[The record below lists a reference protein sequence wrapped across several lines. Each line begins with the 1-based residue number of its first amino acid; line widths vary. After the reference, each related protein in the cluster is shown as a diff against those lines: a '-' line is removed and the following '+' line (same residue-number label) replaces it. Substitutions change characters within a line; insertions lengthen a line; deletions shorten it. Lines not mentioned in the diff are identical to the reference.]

1 MFSTTFGE
9 FKISFDVSRLIQN
22 LAASG
27 QLVHDPDTINY
38 PHLFKK
44 RRFTDEE
51 IAKHQANYQPRP
63 VYGWGSRRSTLDDDE
78 QYAGS
83 YPPPRCVPISGIHRT
98 RSKIELNAIGWRAR
112 PVLGKVTQV
121 QPDTWADAETGE
133 ILTSTEARKRGAY
146 VADSP
151 SDRAIR
157 IHGLIAASAP
167 TEREF
172 IRYVLKMRNSRGGL
186 LEPLADLLDRW
197 IAYTCACILPNHKAR
212 KRKALKAILYKRGI
226 LADDQTLTR
235 EFQVSSRTTKR
246 ERIGEACKATL
257 VLPVR
262 QALRTKQSAPI
273 IA

>member
-1 MFSTTFGE
+1 M
-9 FKISFDVSRLIQN
+9 
-22 LAASG
+22 
-27 QLVHDPDTINY
+27 INY

-44 RRFTDEE
+44 RRFTEEE

-63 VYGWGSRRSTLDDDE
+63 VYGCGSRRSTPEYDE
-78 QYAGS
+78 QHSGS
-83 YPPPRCVPISGIHRT
+83 YPLPRCVPIGGIHRA
-98 RSKIELNAIGWRAR
+98 RSKIELNAIGWRAK
-112 PVLGKVTQV
+112 PILGKVTQV

-157 IHGLIAASAP
+157 IHGVIAASAP

-186 LEPLADLLDRW
+186 LEPLTDILNRW
-197 IAYTCACILPNHKAR
+197 IAHDFPQIDQSNRAR
-212 KRKALKAILYKRGI
+212 KRKALRATLYKRGI

-235 EFQVSSRTTKR
+235 QYQVSARATKR
-246 ERIGEACKATL
+246 ERIGEACRATV
-257 VLPVR
+257 VLPIR
-262 QALRTKQSAPI
+262 AKLSRK
-273 IA
+273 